1 MSRSTKSPA
10 EPDDPAPGADPA
22 PAEGKDDRKRKAK
35 VGVGV
40 GIGSAALMAA
50 LLYANRAR
58 RQSPKKK
65 TPAPQGGAE
74 VINPPPKIP
83 GDDAS

>member
-10 EPDDPAPGADPA
+10 DAAPDQGR
-22 PAEGKDDRKRKAK
+22 DDLKRMAK

-40 GIGSAALMAA
+40 GIGSAALVAA
-50 LLYANRAR
+50 LLYANRVR
-58 RQSPKKK
+58 RPSPKKK
-65 TPAPQGGAE
+65 APAGGAE

-83 GDDAS
+83 ADDAS

>member
-10 EPDDPAPGADPA
+10 DAAPDQ
-22 PAEGKDDRKRKAK
+22 GKDDLKRMTK

-40 GIGSAALMAA
+40 GIGSAALVAA

-65 TPAPQGGAE
+65 APAPQGGAE

-83 GDDAS
+83 ADDAS